1 MSWQP
6 SQLASNSQ
14 SKLSINF
21 SDGQNVAG
29 SSGDTQLNADVRYD
43 LTVLDKN
50 GTKVAEKNNLLAV
63 NGTDVQ
69 AISFPADDTYEI
81 VVNITGINRQ
91 GETLDESRNGIA
103 TGIVVVPEY
112 PSGFTPIIVAS
123 GLAVIML
130 LVGLPAFSLR
140 RTN

>member
-1 MSWQP
+1 M
-6 SQLASNSQ
+6 
-14 SKLSINF
+14 KF
-21 SDGQNVAG
+21 SDGQNLVG
-29 SSGDTQLNADVRYD
+29 DNGDTQLNADVRYD

-50 GTKVAEKNNLLAV
+50 GTKVAEKNNLVAV

-123 GLAVIML
+123 GLAVIMV

>member
-1 MSWQP
+1 
-6 SQLASNSQ
+6 LASNSQ

-130 LVGLPAFSLR
+130 LVGLPALSLR
-140 RTN
+140 RTD

>member
-123 GLAVIML
+123 GLAVIMV

>member
-1 MSWQP
+1 M
-6 SQLASNSQ
+6 ASNSQ

-112 PSGFTPIIVAS
+112 PSGFTPIS
-123 GLAVIML
+123 CY
-130 LVGLPAFSLR
+130 S
-140 RTN
+140 

>member
-29 SSGDTQLNADVRYD
+29 STGDTQLNADVRYD

-123 GLAVIML
+123 GLAVIMV